1 MFGLVLLSSSLRY
14 KARAKRSRNQ
24 NIPAYRA
31 AFGLRHVVGGY
42 HLAAVA
48 GSGTLIGAV
57 ARAGTAARKC
67 FQLNSSV
74 WASVWDVLASVWR
87 PLGGEK

>member
-1 MFGLVLLSSSLRY
+1 M
-14 KARAKRSRNQ
+14 
-24 NIPAYRA
+24 
-31 AFGLRHVVGGY
+31 
-42 HLAAVA
+42 A
-48 GSGTLIGAV
+48 GSGALIGAI

-87 PLGGEK
+87 SLGGEMWMFGKCLFVSDDGPIPNLV

>member
-1 MFGLVLLSSSLRY
+1 MFGLVLVGSST
-14 KARAKRSRNQ
+14 NQ
-24 NIPAYRA
+24 NIPANRA

-48 GSGTLIGAV
+48 GSGALIGAI

-74 WASVWDVLASVWR
+74 WASVGKCLEASLTGEVNVW
-87 PLGGEK
+87 

>member
-1 MFGLVLLSSSLRY
+1 MFGLVLVGSST
-14 KARAKRSRNQ
+14 NQ
-24 NIPAYRA
+24 NIPANRA

-57 ARAGTAARKC
+57 ARAGTAAQVFSAKLKC
-67 FQLNSSV
+67 LGKCLGRLGKCLTTSRRGEVNV
-74 WASVWDVLASVWR
+74 W
-87 PLGGEK
+87 